1 MPTTETT
8 APNSKIPIRLGFIGL
23 SAKGWAASALAP
35 SLLDPKVRERY
46 KLTAIATTSAES
58 AAAAAEKYS
67 ELFGHE
73 IKAYHDV
80 DQLAGDLEVDFV
92 AIAVS
97 PLHHKSV
104 TEKVIA
110 HGKPFFLEWQ
120 SGKTFEETK
129 ELARLAREK
138 GVKSFIG
145 LQGRQS
151 NVITKVKGILD
162 SGKVGRILSVN
173 VNLLKPLEMN
183 VLAPNCIEQYA
194 WVVDRSNG
202 VTILSSLGHFFDN
215 FCQVLGP
222 FSRVSAKGTTL
233 FPTINVVDNTT
244 FKPTG
249 KRLESQFPDHFT
261 VTGILKESGA
271 WVTITSRL
279 GHPSTPGRT
288 QLLWEIDGDA
298 GSVRIEDKR
307 LGASHVNVRDPEHI
321 FLNGEE
327 VPWNVDED
335 GEKFDDRTPFLAKAW
350 LEFSKGKEGGG
361 NFVDIEEAVR
371 HRELMDSIER
381 SLFEGGKWI
390 DV

>member
-1 MPTTETT
+1 MSATETAT
-8 APNSKIPIRLGFIGL
+8 SKRPIRLGFIGL

-35 SLLDPKVRERY
+35 SLLDPRVREQY

-58 AAAAAEKYS
+58 AAAAARKYS

-80 DQLAGDLEVDFV
+80 DQLAGDPEVDFV

-104 TEKVIA
+104 TEK
-110 HGKPFFLEWQ
+110 WQ

-202 VTILSSLGHFFDN
+202 KSW
-215 FCQVLGP
+215 GP

-233 FPTINVVDNTT
+233 FPTISVVDNTT

-249 KRLESQFPDHFT
+249 KTLESQFPDHFT